1 MAYTL
6 MTWQNAVRAHL
17 DGWKQRME
25 GVGVTSLY
33 NSLSAATLWPVVQA
47 AQGGEW
53 AAIGALGAV
62 VAGVGSN
69 LVASRIQGWKDEADG
84 ARQLSSQLAND
95 PQLRKELDAILQA
108 VNTFACAQEALPAAD
123 RQWFADTLQAELKQ
137 LGNAGTF
144 NICSARAA
152 HGLCAK
158 QECVKLRQIVVRV
171 GAQVVGEAG
180 GEHALLEQGVTGNVN
195 WTAVECGAAAAC
207 GCKQL
212 GMHRLIHHGQDR
224 AAGVRQRQRDR
235 EARKVMREVGC
246 AI

>member
-6 MTWQNAVRAHL
+6 TTWQNAIPAHL
-17 DGWKQRME
+17 DGWKQRMQRA
-25 GVGVTSLY
+25 GATSLY
-33 NSLSAATLWPVVQA
+33 HFLSAATLWPVVQA

-144 NICSARAA
+144 NIQLSGSGAVATHKGVAA
-152 HGLCAK
+152 G
-158 QECVKLRQIVVRV
+158 
-171 GAQVVGEAG
+171 AG
-180 GEHALLEQGVTGNVN
+180 GVAIGGDSHGSIIIGGTGKK
-195 WTAVECGAAAAC
+195 E
-207 GCKQL
+207 
-212 GMHRLIHHGQDR
+212 
-224 AAGVRQRQRDR
+224 
-235 EARKVMREVGC
+235 
-246 AI
+246 